1 MIKIFYDVKNTSAT
15 TNYMAINKSDMDY
28 IVSQIIGI
36 QSYMSELTLC
46 TDKDVRD
53 LNKWYTKSTKSLPF
67 HSKWKKHNSP
77 QTFISG
83 TLNNILYGNQQDLS
97 EIQAQHLQDIINSFV
112 GIVQALK
119 EMKIDLQKNSTLDS
133 ILFVENIW
141 SVQQ

>member
-1 MIKIFYDVKNTSAT
+1 MIKIFYDVKHTSAS

-28 IVSQIIGI
+28 IVSQIISI
-36 QSYMSELTLC
+36 QSYMSELSLC
-46 TDKDVRD
+46 SDKDVRD
-53 LNKWYTKSTKSLPF
+53 LVKWYQKPTKSLPF

-83 TLNNILYGNQQDLS
+83 TLNNIMFGNQQDLS

-119 EMKIDLQKNSTLDS
+119 EMKIDLQKNSVLDS
-133 ILFVENIW
+133 ILFVENVW
-141 SVQQ
+141 STQ